1 MMIRSTNSSE
11 VDDNSNKEPLV
22 IDALGTQDVNVSNAT
37 YRDSETS
44 TAAAAAAGQ
53 SISSVEYLLSS
64 ILDVL
69 KTKLSNDA
77 ELRHRQHHTQQ
88 MMSEWT
94 VAAAVIDRVCFCVIA
109 FLFITATLV
118 LIVML
123 VFHS

>member
-1 MMIRSTNSSE
+1 MIRSTNSSE
-11 VDDNSNKEPLV
+11 VDDNSNKDPLV
-22 IDALGTQDVNVSNAT
+22 IDALGTQDVNVSNDAT
-37 YRDSETS
+37 YRDSETP

-53 SISSVEYLLSS
+53 STSSVEYLLSS

-77 ELRHRQHHTQQ
+77 ELHHRQHHIQQ

-94 VAAAVIDRVCFCVIA
+94 VAAPVIDRICFCVIA
-109 FLFITATLV
+109 LFFITATLV